1 MVCSRQINMITRG
14 MDAPTSPPPHQ
25 EKKKKKQKKEEKD
38 WVSHSAYRNNNILF
52 LTLAGSISAY
62 RIYDYKNR

>member
-1 MVCSRQINMITRG
+1 MFQTDQHDHPRNGRPNKP
-14 MDAPTSPPPHQ
+14 PTPPR
-25 EKKKKKQKKEEKD
+25 KKKKKQKKEEKD